1 MANLTGYYEN
11 IDFRYPEIAVC
22 LDVIDRLYPKSY
34 RFRIP
39 SMTPDME
46 EEQPIDKTIVQNG
59 NNIANEDNNIEIE
72 NIELCN
78 YFTLAMP
85 RELVSYIG
93 RWYYI
98 EGEIDIY
105 GSDSATIDNTSISGS
120 VSDPG
125 DFVRGSGNIKL
136 SGHKG
141 SYQITRGKVNL
152 TPIDRYIDK
161 GSKWI
166 IMFVG
171 GDVNK
176 PNIIAPYRDN
186 DPSEPD
192 NSSQAPEHG
201 Y

>member
-1 MANLTGYYEN
+1 MANLTNYYEN

-22 LDVIDRLYPKSY
+22 LDVIDRMYPGTY

-46 EEQPIDKTIVQNG
+46 DSKPIDKTIVQNG
-59 NNIANEDNNIEIE
+59 SNIANEDNNIQID
-72 NIELCN
+72 NIEICN
-78 YFTLAMP
+78 YLELNVP

-98 EGEIDIY
+98 EGEIDIL
-105 GSDSATIDNTSISGS
+105 GKDRATIDYASISGS
-120 VSDPG
+120 VSDPA
-125 DFVRGSGNIKL
+125 DYARGSGRITL
-136 SGHKG
+136 SNHKG
-141 SYQITRGKVNL
+141 EYEITRGKVYF
-152 TPIDRYIDK
+152 TPMDRYIEK
-161 GSKWI
+161 NSKWI

-176 PNIIAPYRDN
+176 PNIIAPYKDN
-186 DPSEPD
+186 DSCVPD
-192 NSSQAPEHG
+192 NEAQASEHG